1 MRMRPRGPMRLLEPL
16 MARMVRRMLA
26 DLPEKMRRGID
37 PADRVCGHAA
47 VA

>member
-1 MRMRPRGPMRLLEPL
+1 MRMQPRGPMRLLEPL
-16 MARMVRRMLA
+16 MARMVKRMLA

-37 PADRVCGHAA
+37 AADRVRGHAT